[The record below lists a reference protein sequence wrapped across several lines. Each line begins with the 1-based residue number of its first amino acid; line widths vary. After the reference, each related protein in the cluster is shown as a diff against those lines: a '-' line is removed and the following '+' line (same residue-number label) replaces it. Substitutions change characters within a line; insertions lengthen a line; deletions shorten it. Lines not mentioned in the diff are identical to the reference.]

1 MLSLC
6 NKLVILFA
14 AATLIGLNG
23 INRKTWA
30 ALLSTLCV
38 LAMIMGI
45 FDLVMR
51 HMEELDYSTMEYLG
65 SIDNPDEMFHA
76 VRVGSYY
83 GCIRCNFC
91 RFE

>member
-1 MLSLC
+1 MCYRFC

-38 LAMIMGI
+38 LAMIVGI

-51 HMEELDYSTMEYLG
+51 HMEGTGLLHNGISWK
-65 SIDNPDEMFHA
+65 H
-76 VRVGSYY
+76 
-83 GCIRCNFC
+83 
-91 RFE
+91 